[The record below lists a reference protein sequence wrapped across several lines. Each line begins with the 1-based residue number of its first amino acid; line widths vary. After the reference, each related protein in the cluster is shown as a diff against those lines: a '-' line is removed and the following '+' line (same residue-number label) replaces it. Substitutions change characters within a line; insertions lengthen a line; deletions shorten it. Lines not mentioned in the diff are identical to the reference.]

1 MAKKKRF
8 QRIRNLASRGKEYG
22 RDVVNAEQIENEWGN
37 IKDMADTVF
46 KVKKGEGREETFN
59 NAVNRLNLKEEDLAS
74 AYKFHVSRLYIFLG
88 AMAVGL
94 FFILSFLLQGN
105 WFGSISCLAFF
116 IAMTALAFQSS
127 FRAFQISKR
136 ELVGVHY
143 WWQHPKNWVPQS
155 LKLPRQ
161 KSTSKSNLPAK
172 RSSKSRPPK
181 A

>member
-8 QRIRNLASRGKEYG
+8 QRIRNLASRGKDYG
-22 RDVVNAEQIENEWGN
+22 RDVVNAEQIEGEWDN
-37 IKDMADTVF
+37 IKDMAGTVF
-46 KVKKGEGREETFN
+46 KVKKGDGREETFN

-74 AYKFHVSRLYIFLG
+74 AYKFHVSRLYIFIA

-94 FFILSFLLQGN
+94 FFIVSFLLKSN
-105 WFGSISCLAFF
+105 WFGSISCLAFL

-136 ELVGVHY
+136 ELVDISY
-143 WWQHPKNWVPQS
+143 WWQHPQNWVPQS
-155 LKLPRQ
+155 LKLPNQ
-161 KSTSKSNLPAK
+161 KSTLKSNLPVK
-172 RSSKSRPPK
+172 RSSKPRPPK